1 MNTIEER
8 IRAAARAAAGT
19 VPPDGVPPLR
29 LPAGRPARFRSRRPR
44 DTWTSG
50 PAWAPRLA
58 PAAAALI
65 TVAIVISVLTL
76 SRTMHEPTAGTAT
89 AAPGNL
95 VAGPP
100 ISSYVDSGL
109 VPPYYVAI
117 ASPGNPNFN
126 PSYAVVQ
133 ATASGRALATIVP
146 SIPGGTIVAATA
158 AADDRTFVLD
168 EQHWAAPESGN
179 QAFEARSLYLL
190 RLDSAGHIGSLSR
203 LPVSVPRGQLLTG
216 LALSADGGRLAM
228 AIQPDNK
235 KSEPDLT
242 EVRVY
247 ALATGVTRTW
257 HANGTTGPSG
267 DETRSL
273 SWTAD
278 GRTLAFDWEGN
289 TPGSPPGV
297 WLLDVAARGSNLLAS
312 SRQAVSWGNPV
323 LSAVTPPPIASRA
336 GLATVSPTAT
346 AAAQAAARPTC
357 QEDSVITPDG
367 SAVACAAIAAVN
379 TWEQRTRTGFSL
391 RRGAVTE
398 FIEYSTAT
406 GKPARVLGHWSFG
419 NVGALAVDVLWSD
432 PSGSVLI
439 GVIPD
444 AGDGRV
450 GVISGNEFTPLP
462 GQASPAAD
470 QSGVW

>member
-1 MNTIEER
+1 MNTIEDR
-8 IRAAARAAAGT
+8 IRAATRAAAGT
-19 VPPDGVPPLR
+19 VPPDSVPPLR
-29 LPAGRPARFRSRRPR
+29 LPAWRPARFRSRRPR
-44 DTWTSG
+44 DTRTSG

-65 TVAIVISVLTL
+65 TVAIVISVLAL
-76 SRTMHEPTAGTAT
+76 SRAMHEPTAGTAT

-100 ISSYVDSGL
+100 IWSYVGSGR

-117 ASPGNPNFN
+117 ASHGNPNFN
-126 PSYAVVQ
+126 PSYAVVR

-146 SIPGGTIVAATA
+146 SIPGGTIVVATA

-179 QAFEARSLYLL
+179 QVFEARAFYLL
-190 RLDSAGHIGSLSR
+190 RLDSVGHIGSLIR
-203 LPVSVPRGQLLTG
+203 LPVSVPRGQLMTG

-228 AIQPDNK
+228 AIQPENK

-257 HANGTTGPSG
+257 HANGTIGSSG
-267 DETRSL
+267 DDARSL

-289 TPGSPPGV
+289 APGSPPGV
-297 WLLDVAARGSNLLAS
+297 WLLDMTARGSNLLAS
-312 SRQAVSWGNPV
+312 SRQAVSWGNRAQ
-323 LSAVTPPPIASRA
+323 SAVTPMPIASPPR
-336 GLATVSPTAT
+336 LATVSPTAT
-346 AAAQAAARPTC
+346 AAAQAAPPTC
-357 QEDSVITPDG
+357 QGDSVITPDG

-406 GKPARVLGHWSFG
+406 GRPSRVLGHWGFG
-419 NVGALAVDVLWSD
+419 NVGTLAVGMLWSD

-444 AGDGRV
+444 AGDGRA